1 MSESILNQMLQPQYT
16 FHNLLLIVLAI
27 LIVKSIFSERPS
39 SLVVSDFGIVLL
51 QKAHKYSHLMRTL
64 YFI

>member
-1 MSESILNQMLQPQYT
+1 MSESILNQMLQPKYT
-16 FHNLLLIVLAI
+16 FYNLLLIVLAI

-51 QKAHKYSHLMRTL
+51 QKAH
-64 YFI
+64 I